1 MTGNSLFEQTILAF
15 DFGQKRIGVAI
26 SNPGDLS
33 AEPLTTIDAS
43 SRPDISLRHL
53 FAKYQPDLV
62 VVGRPRNL
70 DGQSTAQTAAS
81 ERFAETLKN
90 RYRVPVRLKD
100 EALSTQR
107 AKQKLGKVDL
117 KTQKRLLDQIAAQI
131 ILEDFIHD
139 IQ

>member
-26 SNPGDLS
+26 SNPGSLS

-53 FAKYQPDLV
+53 FAKYQPDLAI
-62 VVGRPRNL
+62 VGRPRNL

-139 IQ
+139 I